1 MRIIIIPEDNF
12 CSVDGEGLHF
22 DFSNLITEELSN
34 VHALQWYDNWG
45 DVEFKTKIEYK
56 KITKEPNI
64 QIDELGD
71 FQAIVDAYFVKK
83 EELNNTV

>member
-22 DFSNLITEELSN
+22 DFSNLITEELKN

-45 DVEFKTKIEYK
+45 DVEHKTVIGYK
-56 KITKEPNI
+56 QIIKDPNI

-71 FQAIVDAYFVKK
+71 FQAIVDAYFEKK
-83 EELNNTV
+83 AEVNNS